1 MSDLLHRAI
10 LLRYF
15 EKSLVWH
22 QANIRT
28 CFNETGKKD
37 SETVKMRRSFFCFSA
52 RKVESFGVPESDAMC
67 LNLR

>member
-15 EKSLVWH
+15 EKLSVWH
-22 QANIRT
+22 RANIRT

-37 SETVKMRRSFFCFSA
+37 SETVKMRRSFFAFQQGKLSLSA
-52 RKVESFGVPESDAMC
+52 CLKAM
-67 LNLR
+67 